1 LVDVTPDD
9 LAKLGL
15 PLRFAKELTLA
26 ASGGPATEPPGSKG
40 AAGKGKGGKGFGG
53 SPSEDSKGKGKGKG
67 KDKGKDFLKGAKDK
81 GKDGKGKGKDKG
93 KGPGGKGKF
102 SDVISL
108 EEAADMDPEFNIC
121 QRVLGAGG
129 RNVRHIYEI
138 TGASAWL
145 KGVGS
150 DDSVNSSE
158 PLHVSLSC
166 SSQEGLDKALEMA
179 NDLISTVFDEYSQ
192 WAEKQEAG
200 PGGKGKGKSFKGG
213 FKGFKGKGKSKGKD
227 KGKDKGKGKDK
238 DKGKGK
244 G

>member
-1 LVDVTPDD
+1 MGEDLQHFVARVGASLNRTAEEVEPFTELLLDNWYDTPGSLVDVTPDD

-108 EEAADMDPEFNIC
+108 EEAADMDP
-121 QRVLGAGG
+121 
-129 RNVRHIYEI
+129 
-138 TGASAWL
+138 
-145 KGVGS
+145 
-150 DDSVNSSE
+150 
-158 PLHVSLSC
+158 
-166 SSQEGLDKALEMA
+166 
-179 NDLISTVFDEYSQ
+179 
-192 WAEKQEAG
+192 
-200 PGGKGKGKSFKGG
+200 
-213 FKGFKGKGKSKGKD
+213 
-227 KGKDKGKGKDK
+227 
-238 DKGKGK
+238 
-244 G
+244 